1 MRRLKRLRRGRAG
14 AGREELDITAFLNL
28 MVILIPFLLITAV
41 FSRLAIVELGMATS
55 AQSETPP
62 EGLQLDVVVRNDVIE
77 VRDQHSLIRALP
89 RQGADAALDGLRR
102 VLMRIKARF
111 PEHSSITVLVSP
123 DVSYETL
130 IQVMDHVRLYP
141 RRGEAGE
148 VVQAALFP
156 DISLGDAPPPDQQRQ

>member
-1 MRRLKRLRRGRAG
+1 MRRLKRLRRGRAV
-14 AGREELDITAFLNL
+14 ARRHELDITAFLNL

-62 EGLQLDVVVRNDVIE
+62 ESLQLDVVVREDVFE

-89 RQGADAALDGLRR
+89 RRAGDAALGELRQ

-111 PEHSSITVLVSP
+111 PEHGSITLLVSP
-123 DVSYETL
+123 NVSYETL

-141 RRGEAGE
+141 QQGEAGE

-156 DISLGDAPPPDQQRQ
+156 DISLGDAPAPDQQGQ